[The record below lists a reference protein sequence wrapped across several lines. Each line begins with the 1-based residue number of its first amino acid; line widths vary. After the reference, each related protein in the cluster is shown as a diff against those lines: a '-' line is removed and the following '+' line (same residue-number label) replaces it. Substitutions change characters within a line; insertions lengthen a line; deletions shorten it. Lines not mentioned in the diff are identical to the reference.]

1 MPHDKRPVLGQIV
14 KSKAGHDSG
23 NVFFVVGILDDNH
36 VIIADGDRRR
46 IEHPKKKKIR
56 HLQPYNRINDIIA
69 EKLQQGIKIDNIEL
83 QKELERSG
91 AIELAVSDLGG
102 DES

>member
-1 MPHDKRPVLGQIV
+1 MLHDRRPILGQIV

-23 NVFFVVGILDDNH
+23 NVFFVVEISDDNH
-36 VIIADGDRRR
+36 VLIADGDRRR
-46 IEHPKKKKIR
+46 IERPKKKKIR
-56 HLQPYNRINDIIA
+56 HLQPYNRVNETIA
-69 EKLQQGIKIDNIEL
+69 EKLQQGLKIENVEL